1 MSSSVLDI
9 TEHWR
14 TDNELRRTECFI
26 DYRDA
31 AAHIRKMADEAMED
45 PEAEEAEEA
54 LREIHGL
61 CKAIELD
68 FFRLIGKKI
77 HTNQTPDNKTTGPR
91 PLMGK
96 LVAVLSSGQGLVL
109 TDTLQE
115 LRAVPGSGKKIPI
128 RHGFIISFQKLS
140 DFERKQ
146 RKGVKEKKR

>member
-26 DYRDA
+26 DPRDA
-31 AAHIRKMADEAMED
+31 AAHIRKVVDEAIEM
-45 PEAEEAEEA
+45 PRRKEA

-68 FFRLIGKKI
+68 CFRLIGKKI
-77 HTNQTPDNKTTGPR
+77 HTNQTPDDKTTGPR
-91 PLMGK
+91 PLTGR

-115 LRAVPGSGKKIPI
+115 LRAVPGSDKKVPV
-128 RHGFIISFQKLS
+128 RHGFVISFQKLS

-146 RKGVKEKKR
+146 RKGKKVKKKK

>member
-26 DYRDA
+26 DHRDA
-31 AAHIRKMADEAMED
+31 AAHIRKIVDEAIEM
-45 PEAEEAEEA
+45 PRRKAE

-61 CKAIELD
+61 CKAVELD

-77 HTNQTPDNKTTGPR
+77 HTNQTPDDKTTGPR
-91 PLMGK
+91 PLTGRLM
-96 LVAVLSSGQGLVL
+96 AVLSSGQGLVL

-146 RKGVKEKKR
+146 RNEKKR